1 MFNRLVSCVAGLF
14 MASSTM
20 AAGCFVSNFKGAVM
34 SINVEERRAQAAY
47 DWLKAEVEA
56 CSVDKLTII
65 RNNSPSWLGT
75 ALNPQIEALIEAAIE
90 AKASE
95 DPELLKKLFET
106 KIARPADP
114 PPMMSGSSG
123 GSPSPRQPVVAP
135 MNITGNISGSI
146 TNIDIN
152 TKGNVDDATPAD
164 NSEANENALSYEEKR
179 ELEKQVKWNRDMER
193 KIASVKTDSDV
204 AQKLKQELLAAVST
218 VKPIRSYQQRVE
230 WEQDIKRK
238 YDELVRLAKG

>member
-1 MFNRLVSCVAGLF
+1 M
-14 MASSTM
+14 SSHSM

-34 SINVEERRAQAAY
+34 SINIEARRAEAAY
-47 DWLKAEVEA
+47 DWLKAEVES
-56 CSVDKLTII
+56 CSVEKLTII

-114 PPMMSGSSG
+114 SPTMSGSSS
-123 GSPSPRQPVVAP
+123 GSPAPRQPVVAP
-135 MNITGNISGSI
+135 MNITGNISGNI

-152 TKGNVDDATPAD
+152 TKGNSDAATPAD
-164 NSEANENALSYEEKR
+164 NAQGNGDGLSYEEKR
-179 ELEKQVKWNRDMER
+179 EVEKQAKWNRDMER

-204 AQKLKQELLAAVST
+204 AQKFKQELQAAVST
-218 VKPIRSYQQRVE
+218 VKPIRNYQERVE
-230 WEQDIKRK
+230 WEQEIRRK
-238 YDELVRLAKG
+238 YDELVRLSKS